1 MGTARLEQQPHGGAL
16 QRGRKPGQKPKP
28 RLPALPDVAKP
39 THVRRAW
46 LKLVKLIDCPDPAI
60 AYRAA
65 AGVLAYTVGRPLPMN
80 AHQMNDNPQKG
91 MVTNMLFDAAERIRA
106 AKEEERALVL
116 ERIERLKVDPDYLP
130 DSDLTENGEDDE

>member
-1 MGTARLEQQPHGGAL
+1 M
-16 QRGRKPGQKPKP
+16 
-28 RLPALPDVAKP
+28 
-39 THVRRAW
+39 
-46 LKLVKLIDCPDPAI
+46 KLVKLIDCPDPAI